1 MVLDHTVQ
9 PGDCTVVQHASSVS
23 VYWVFGVPAL
33 KRAKELAL
41 MIVALVDNQLP

>member
-1 MVLDHTVQ
+1 MVKLGDFTV
-9 PGDCTVVQHASSVS
+9 GQHAVDVS

-41 MIVALVDNQLP
+41 MIVILVDNQLP